1 VSLQFCVREPI
12 IIFGKIH
19 VSMQSTENTAYSC
32 VAVVSSYI
40 LLSRFVSDD
49 QYCGISTSH
58 DFL

>member
-1 VSLQFCVREPI
+1 MSLQFCVREPI

-19 VSMQSTENTAYSC
+19 VSMQSTENT
-32 VAVVSSYI
+32 AVVSSYI